1 MLAMSDILYIIYL
14 LIVFFCLIFS
24 YKNIKQ
30 DSLWVYFSV
39 VFIVEINSFL
49 DLFKNT
55 NSIYTI
61 ANIFYICFFSY
72 YFFKEN
78 SKKIFLILGILG
90 VFSQIYFLFSSN
102 KSYPVEIGI
111 IVSIIYI
118 FISLIWFYLQIK
130 SPQNFAIH
138 KIRLFWVSLSLLLWA
153 VFFIFRII
161 PMYWFAIN
169 DIMFLK
175 QLTVAYKIVTI
186 LSYLLFLRS
195 LFCKV

>member
-90 VFSQIYFLFSSN
+90 VFSQIYFLFSSD

-195 LFCKV
+195 LFCKA

>member
-1 MLAMSDILYIIYL
+1 MSDILYIIYL

-195 LFCKV
+195 LFCKA

>member
-1 MLAMSDILYIIYL
+1 MSDILYIIYL

-90 VFSQIYFLFSSN
+90 VFSQIYFLFSSD

>member
-1 MLAMSDILYIIYL
+1 MSDILYIIYL

-90 VFSQIYFLFSSN
+90 VFSQIYFLFSSD

-195 LFCKV
+195 LFCKA

>member
-195 LFCKV
+195 LFCKA

>member
-1 MLAMSDILYIIYL
+1 MSDILYIIYL

-90 VFSQIYFLFSSN
+90 VFSQIYFLFSSD

-118 FISLIWFYLQIK
+118 FISLVWFYLQIK

-195 LFCKV
+195 LFCKA

>member
-90 VFSQIYFLFSSN
+90 VFSQIYFLFSSD

>member
-1 MLAMSDILYIIYL
+1 MLVMSDILYIIYL

-90 VFSQIYFLFSSN
+90 VFSQIYFLFSSD

-111 IVSIIYI
+111 IVSIIFI
-118 FISLIWFYLQIK
+118 FISLVWFYLQIK

>member
-1 MLAMSDILYIIYL
+1 MSDILYIIYL